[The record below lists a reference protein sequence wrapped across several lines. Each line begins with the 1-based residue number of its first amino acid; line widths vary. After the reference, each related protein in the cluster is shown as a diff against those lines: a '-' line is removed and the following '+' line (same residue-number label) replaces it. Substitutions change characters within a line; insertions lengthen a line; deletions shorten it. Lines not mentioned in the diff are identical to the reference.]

1 MAAELIGIELDLRG
15 EEKVFEDLQR
25 LDNMLKGFSGA
36 KGKKTIELDLGQ
48 SKQRLL
54 ELKGEINETTEAIE
68 KQKRKI
74 RELKKE
80 QSSIK
85 DKESQAFKDK
95 AKEIDTANGKLEE
108 QKDHLSQ
115 VKTEYKDVTQRVNEL
130 NHALR
135 NFAQIPF
142 KQLFNN
148 ISTGLKHAGQNL
160 QILGN
165 TLTRIGSPFRGLMT
179 GAVYG
184 AGYKL
189 LNTATEGLSNAFERY
204 DTLKKY
210 PLMMQQLGY
219 IDNLDEAEAHTQ
231 KLSDAVDGLPTALD
245 EIVGSAQR
253 YTLALGDMTK
263 GEDLAI
269 AANNAFLASM
279 STEQQQYQGMMQ
291 LADLAAGATLKTTEW
306 NSLIKAMPAAIK
318 AVGEELGYV
327 DIGQFE
333 QDLRKNNI
341 SSQKF
346 LDTLIKIGV
355 GKDSALGKMAE
366 LSKGT
371 WEALARNTK
380 TAFSRLGEGAL
391 EALDDVA
398 KAYSGKDVI
407 GLLLEEKGVI
417 DQWSA
422 SLQNWIRSHPDEIIS
437 FFEQLKKIDV
447 AGFAQ
452 GALNG
457 MKTVAKAIEWMVSAL
472 DGKGMEKVGWFMAI
486 ASPLG
491 RAVTTLGGA
500 LKGLSHP
507 LALIFAAV
515 AKGTIMTKGE
525 LDKAGKG
532 GLIKGLLEMFAGSNG
547 KAMKEAV
554 ETTETVAE
562 VAPKV
567 GKFSLGLSNF
577 FKAWAEV
584 ATMIG
589 GSAFVAWG
597 SMKLFKN
604 TAKTFGEMV
613 DIIKDID
620 WDVGAKAI
628 AGMAGFLGGM
638 ATLSGIAGHFASQSG
653 TLLLGE
659 LVVGVFT
666 TLATG
671 FAALDMH
678 FVKSSLKSFADSI
691 KYLKAGLK
699 ELEDVKDIGADTG
712 VADKIGKAIEA
723 FNQVTTLFRGDFN
736 VDTKQ
741 WENGLKHF
749 DKDFADSLKGLKD
762 ALKSIADIANL
773 QIDTSK
779 LGNIEKQV
787 SPALTSIGSMLEA
800 LPEGLGTKGTSDS
813 TNNLKSIISNLKS
826 AFADLNGDNGIL
838 AQIPKINEAVKA
850 MTADPELNAFND
862 FKVITKQ
869 IGDALSEAYVNLS
882 GGLRGNG
889 ETLTLMQN
897 AVKAVEQA
905 KTLIGQINSIAGMEV
920 KSQGFT
926 NISSALEGI
935 KNAFDTDGIAEIKS
949 AIDNCVQSIKDALAA
964 FEELNQTIEIDVKFK
979 LSRSFYSTRDSVIKE
994 IKDAKSKIKAQ
1005 QSGISLSIGVSVIF
1019 SVVSNFASALANI
1032 TRQKQA
1038 LERATTGSSTPITN
1052 PIGQSSGGY
1061 VRPQYRAFGGE
1072 IFKPRG
1078 TDTVPAMLTE
1088 GEYVQNQHATKF
1100 WGLDFMRKVN
1110 AMDVRGAMQAML
1122 TRAGNSTNIG
1132 RQSIVN
1138 NTVNNNQRVTQHI
1151 QTNNPSFAK
1160 MRAGRFAGAL

>member
-1 MAAELIGIELDLRG
+1 MSAELVAIELQLKGYEGVMSDMRTLDTMLNGLRG
-15 EEKVFEDLQR
+15 SKNKILIESNLAE
-25 LDNMLKGFSGA
+25 A
-36 KGKKTIELDLGQ
+36 KKDVIAYSSE
-48 SKQRLL
+48 
-54 ELKGEINETTEAIE
+54 IE
-68 KQKRKI
+68 K
-74 RELKKE
+74 LKKQLAGTSRGHHE
-80 QSSIK
+80 GNSWIRNPEWGELNS
-85 DKESQAFKDK
+85 
-95 AKEIDTANGKLEE
+95 KLREAQE
-108 QKDHLSQ
+108 NLKNAR
-115 VKTEYKDVTQRVNEL
+115 QRVTEFQY
-130 NHALR
+130 ALR
-135 NFAQIPF
+135 NFSATSFMQTFNRISSVVAHVGSAMQSAGNALTKMTNPF
-142 KQLFNN
+142 MNFTK
-148 ISTGLKHAGQNL
+148 G
-160 QILGN
+160 
-165 TLTRIGSPFRGLMT
+165 M
-179 GAVYG
+179 VMG
-184 AGYKL
+184 AGYQALNKFTSGLSSAFDRADTMRKYPKL
-189 LNTATEGLSNAFERY
+189 MAEYSTATYTAEQSIKDLDKSVTGLPIA
-204 DTLKKY
+204 
-210 PLMMQQLGY
+210 
-219 IDNLDEAEAHTQ
+219 LD
-231 KLSDAVDGLPTALD
+231 DAVSL
-245 EIVGSAQR
+245 AQR
-253 YTLALGDMTK
+253 YTLSLGDMERGTQ
-263 GEDLAI
+263 LAI
-269 AANNAFLASM
+269 ATNNAFLASM
-279 STEQQQYQGMMQ
+279 SSESQRYQGMMQ
-291 LADLAAGATLKTTEW
+291 
-306 NSLIKAMPAAIK
+306 M
-318 AVGEELGYV
+318 
-327 DIGQFE
+327 
-333 QDLRKNNI
+333 QDLLN
-341 SSQKF
+341 
-346 LDTLIKIGV
+346 
-355 GKDSALGKMAE
+355 GKDLNSREWMSLGSSMGKAINEIGKEFGYTNENMGEFRQELYAGNIATEDFLNALQKVGTGEGSLVALAQESMD
-366 LSKGT
+366 T
-371 WEALARNTK
+371 WEAF
-380 TAFSRLGEGAL
+380 FSRISTAASRFGYGIIKSLDEIVTSATQGKFTSL
-391 EALDDVA
+391 NTLLDDQIIP
-398 KAYSGKDVI
+398 S
-407 GLLLEEKGVI
+407 I
-417 DQWSA
+417 DKMSE
-422 SLQNWIRSHPDEIIS
+422 SVQNWIKAHPDEIVDFFKSLKSIDLGSILKGVGEAAQNIAGLVKGIS
-437 FFEQLKKIDV
+437 DMFGGKDLSIIGKFMVYGNILGKALTISGGLLKSSRHLIGGSGATIATIVRAVKGV
-447 AGFAQ
+447 KKYGLAGW
-452 GALNG
+452 LG
-457 MKTVAKAIEWMVSAL
+457 MWVVGEDSTEATEAMETVAKVS
-472 DGKGMEKVGWFMAI
+472 
-486 ASPLG
+486 
-491 RAVTTLGGA
+491 
-500 LKGLSHP
+500 
-507 LALIFAAV
+507 
-515 AKGTIMTKGE
+515 
-525 LDKAGKG
+525 
-532 GLIKGLLEMFAGSNG
+532 
-547 KAMKEAV
+547 
-554 ETTETVAE
+554 
-562 VAPKV
+562 PKM
-567 GKFSLGLSNF
+567 GKFSTGLSSI
-577 FKAWAEV
+577 FKGWAQI